1 MKEKSKKKSK
11 HSKSSKHHKK
21 GKDDHKSAP
30 TPTPTPSLT
39 MDDYFSMN
47 KIFRYYLVSEK
58 KKNFEDFTSVE
69 AHEQFKKFIKL
80 YNKQKLGSVYYS
92 DAIDAEALQQAI
104 KTSHKWNI
112 NMTGSEKREIA
123 VVASNAV

>member
-21 GKDDHKSAP
+21 SKDDHKSSQAP
-30 TPTPTPSLT
+30 SSMSLLT

-47 KIFRYYLVSEK
+47 KVFRYYLVSEK

-80 YNKQKLGSVYYS
+80 YNKRKLDSMYYT
-92 DAIDAEALQQAI
+92 DAIDVETLHQAI

-112 NMTGSEKREIA
+112 NITGNEKKEIE
-123 VVASNAV
+123 VITSNAI